1 VTWLIYIHCDVTHS
15 VTWLIHI
22 QCHMYG
28 LWCDMTHLHPLWHIL
43 WLIDIHCDIT
53 HSHSPWR
60 DSFCDMTH
68 SHPMSH
74 VTWLICDMSNPH
86 PLSDPPWLIDIH
98 CDMTHSHSLWRD
110 SLCVTW
116 LIHIH
121 CHMYCAPLRAP
132 QGKIVGVPAQSLIG
146 SAGSCTRTLHARVLV
161 PSEVQNCF
169 WYGVPVPR
177 RTLYITAS
185 RAVSDREC
193 GKLYTHT
200 PCQSPGTHQNV
211 VHYIFPRSLWQ
222 GVREAV
228 HAHFMSETLY
238 PRRSRTVFD
247 MESRYPEERCTL

>member
-1 VTWLIYIHCDVTHS
+1 MAFGVTWLIYIHSDIYCDSLTSTATLLIHIHRDVTHS

-22 QCHMYG
+22 QCHM
-28 LWCDMTHLHPLWHIL
+28 
-43 WLIDIHCDIT
+43 
-53 HSHSPWR
+53 WR
-60 DSFCDMTH
+60 DSF
-68 SHPMSH
+68 
-74 VTWLICDMSNPH
+74 VTWVIHIHCQIHRDSLTSTATWPIH
-86 PLSDPPWLIDIH
+86 IH
-98 CDMTHSHSLWRD
+98 CDVTHY
-110 SLCVTW
+110 VTW